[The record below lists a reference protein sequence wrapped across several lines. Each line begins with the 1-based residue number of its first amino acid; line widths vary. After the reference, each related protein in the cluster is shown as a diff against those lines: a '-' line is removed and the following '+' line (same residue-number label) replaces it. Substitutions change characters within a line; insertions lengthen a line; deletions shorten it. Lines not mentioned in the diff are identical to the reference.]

1 MSLFEVSFG
10 VAVVSVFVGWA
21 AALVWE
27 VELEDDVDEVEE
39 VEEADEEDELLE
51 EEELDVADAEEA
63 DEVLE
68 LCHGK

>member
-39 VEEADEEDELLE
+39 VEE
-51 EEELDVADAEEA
+51 VYQVGG
-63 DEVLE
+63 EV
-68 LCHGK
+68 